1 MKRSIKKIFQNL
13 NTYLYFILF
22 SAIVTSLFFLEI
34 NLSYDK
40 ADNLKNQKAIIT
52 KLSHLDKDDLELTL
66 IQFNAKSAQLQQEIE
81 KLKLL
86 YNYAYIEQY
95 LLKNKEEYFQD
106 LVKLSQ
112 LTNNFNQIAQ
122 QYYTNKKE
130 SDNKKEKLN
139 KALHEVNSFID
150 SMLLK
155 NLSYN
160 KLQFNIAKN
169 IIFVLFFLILF
180 ATIYY
185 RKTLSSIYKDIEYL
199 LQIDKKKKLYT
210 PYSQEADAIALRMNR
225 KNITVDNPELIDP
238 LTNINNYKG
247 LQYAYS
253 LKKDLKES
261 NVTSVTVLEI
271 DDFSKSNRTFPQD
284 VTQTILK
291 KIAYT
296 ISLHE
301 QPTDVIA
308 RTDYNQFILVL
319 SRPTKELAFKDLEI
333 IRESIA
339 ELKFNTPQHGALNIT
354 VSGGFVIKPNN
365 ASLQEA
371 IKQAKEILH
380 YAKTVGKNKILK
392 INDLAFKGI

>member
-22 SAIVTSLFFLEI
+22 TAIVGSLFFLQI

-40 ADNLKNQKAIIT
+40 IDSLKNQKAIIT

-66 IQFNAKSAQLQQEIE
+66 IQFNAKSAQVQQEIE

-95 LLKNKEEYFQD
+95 LLKNKEEYFTD
-106 LVKLSQ
+106 LAKLSQ

-122 QYYTNKKE
+122 RYYTNKKE
-130 SDNKKEKLN
+130 IKNGKEKLN
-139 KALHEVNSFID
+139 KAFQEVNSFID

-155 NLSYN
+155 SLSYN
-160 KLQFNIAKN
+160 EIQFNFVKN
-169 IIFVLFFLILF
+169 IVYILFFLILF

-185 RKTLSSIYKDIEYL
+185 RKTLASIYKDIEYL

-308 RTDYNQFILVL
+308 RTDYNQFILVF

-339 ELKFNTPQHGALNIT
+339 ELKFNTPEHSALNVS